1 MKKII
6 LFALLIS
13 LDAFATEQIPDIL
26 MYNGKKYEW
35 KSFNPGRDYIKKFNF
50 KVPEDA
56 IETTANYGFYTFTYT
71 IENDSLF
78 LTDITILVNNK
89 KGLESR
95 SVFKQFFKDQ
105 AKISMDYSKIQT
117 FPYGKQI
124 EVTESNWT
132 DIYFTNYHVFEF
144 KNGKVEKHYDLNY
157 RKFLKLKRSLFLK
170 FKQTAE
176 YSKSKITEVENLEAF
191 NEFRPEKFSIETYL
205 EFKIL
210 GLIKTLKE

>member
-1 MKKII
+1 MKKLI

-132 DIYFTNYHVFEF
+132 DIYFTNYHVLEF